1 MKKAELLKMLQDA
14 KDDPTKLDGAIAK
27 LGATRGMA
35 FTSEPDV
42 EGLESGKWY
51 TMDANGDVVSVPS
64 TKIRNDG
71 RSAEFVPYYRT
82 IG

>member
-14 KDDPTKLDGAIAK
+14 KSDPSVLDGAIAK
-27 LGATRGMA
+27 MSSTRGMV
-35 FTSEPDV
+35 FTSENDV

-51 TMDANGDVVSVPS
+51 TLDENGDAVSVPS
-64 TKIRNDG
+64 SKMRTDG

-82 IG
+82 V